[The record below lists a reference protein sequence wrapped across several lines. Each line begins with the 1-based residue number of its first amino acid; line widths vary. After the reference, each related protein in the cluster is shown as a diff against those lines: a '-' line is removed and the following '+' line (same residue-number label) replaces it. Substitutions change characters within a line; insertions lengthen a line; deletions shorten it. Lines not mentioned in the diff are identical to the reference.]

1 MTSLAER
8 LWQSRRD
15 GGNVVVAE
23 DETPKTIDEAIA
35 IQRAAIE
42 CSGMPSIG
50 FKVGSTSAE
59 AQKVLKTTEPGA
71 SPLLSG
77 FFHTS
82 PASISI
88 VTAHGAA
95 VEGEFALRIGEDLP
109 ARDTD
114 YSFEEVFQAIDGVAA
129 AIEVVGTRLAGGLV
143 GKGRLLTTMDFGANI
158 ALTIGKICT
167 TWGGFN
173 LAAHEVR
180 LSVNDTLREKGT
192 GARALGHPINVLRWL
207 ANKQSQTGRG
217 LLKGQIISTGTCT
230 GLVAVSPG
238 DRVVADFGDLGS
250 VEVKLTTMETS

>member
-158 ALTIGKICT
+158 ALAIGKICT
-167 TWGGFN
+167 TWGGYN

-180 LSVNDTLREKGT
+180 LIVNDTLREKGT

-207 ANKQSQTGRG
+207 ANKRSQMGRG
-217 LLKGQIISTGTCT
+217 LFKGQIISTGTCT
-230 GLVAVSPG
+230 GIVAVSPG
-238 DRVVADFGDLGS
+238 DRVVADFGALGRA
-250 VEVKLTTMETS
+250 EIKCTAMEIS